1 MKILAIETSCDET
14 AIAVVEC
21 PGAKKIKAPCFD
33 ILSNAVS
40 SQIKIHAPF
49 GGVVPS
55 LAKRE
60 HQKNLVSVLSRAL
73 AGAGFSVRYKA
84 QITNYKQNT
93 KHKIQTIETILER
106 EPELLE
112 KFKKQILPM
121 KPPKIDAIAVT
132 AGPGL
137 EPALW
142 VGVNFAR
149 ALSFLWKKPLIAA
162 NHVEAH
168 IVANWLAPI
177 REYQMSDIKFPA
189 LCLIVS
195 GGHTQ
200 LVLMKD
206 FGKYKIIGG
215 TRDDAAGEAFDKAA
229 KMLKLGFP
237 GGPAIARR
245 AERWKFQI
253 LNPKFQ
259 INSKSQISN
268 LKQRDDLEIKLPRP
282 MINSNDYD
290 FSFSGLKT
298 ALLYLIKDLQNKDY
312 SLKKITPALCAE
324 FQQAAVDVLV
334 SKTIRAAKQFK
345 VKSVLLGGGVSAN
358 RELREQ
364 LKKAVKEKLTE
375 VYYHQPALEFTGD
388 NAAMIAAAA
397 CLHLKEK
404 KDWRQLKAKADWRI

>member
-1 MKILAIETSCDET
+1 MIILAIETSCDET
-14 AIAVVEC
+14 AGAIIAASGDLKH
-21 PGAKKIKAPCFD
+21 PRFK
-33 ILSNAVS
+33 ILSNIVS
-40 SQIKIHAPF
+40 SQIKVHAPF

-60 HQKNLVSVLSRAL
+60 HQRNLFPVLTQAL
-73 AGAGFSVRYKA
+73 KQSKLLKISKSQFPISK
-84 QITNYKQNT
+84 QISNKKFQILNV
-93 KHKIQTIETILER
+93 ILEK

-112 KFKKQILPM
+112 QFKKRVLPL

-149 ALSFLWKKPLIAA
+149 ALSFLWKKPLIAV
-162 NHVEAH
+162 NHVEGH
-168 IVANWLAPI
+168 IIANWLAPI
-177 REYQMSDIKFPA
+177 RENLKSKIQNPKIIFPA
-189 LCLIVS
+189 LCLIAS

-200 LVLMKD
+200 LVLMRD
-206 FGKYKIIGG
+206 FGKYKVIGE

-237 GGPAIARR
+237 GGPAIA
-245 AERWKFQI
+245 AEAAKI

-259 INSKSQISN
+259 ILNKFKI
-268 LKQRDDLEIKLPRP
+268 ILPRP
-282 MINSNDYD
+282 MMNSKDYD

-298 ALLYLIKDLQNKDY
+298 ALLYKIKELQKIKTISY
-312 SLKKITPALCAE
+312 KLKAYLCAE
-324 FQQAAVDVLV
+324 FQQAAIDVLIA
-334 SKTIRAAKQFK
+334 KTIKAAKKLK
-345 VKSVLLGGGVSAN
+345 VKTVLLGGGVAAN
-358 RELREQ
+358 KKLRQELEN
-364 LKKAVKEKLTE
+364 AVKKNLPGAA
-375 VYYHQPALEFTGD
+375 YFQPSLEFTGD

-404 KDWRQLKAKADWRI
+404 KDWRKLKAKADWKI